1 MDILSY
7 SGISDRVGAGV
18 PDPSI
23 GESED
28 HTWCLFSIEVRNTY
42 GLPFEVTFE
51 RMDKGRRRAP
61 SSGPGCTN
69 SPPQVVSWL
78 AHVAL
83 FLQGLLPGVSD

>member
-7 SGISDRVGAGV
+7 SGINDRVGAGV
-18 PDPSI
+18 PDPFL

-28 HTWCLFSIEVRNTY
+28 HNWCLFSIEVRNTY
-42 GLPFEVTFE
+42 GLPFEVTFD
-51 RMDKGRRRAP
+51 RVDKGRRLAA

-69 SPPQVVSWL
+69 TPPQVMSWL

-83 FLQGLLPGVSD
+83 FPQGRPPGV